1 MMRTQPAI
9 TRPWFGAWPPEPY
22 REPTAE
28 MDDEKST
35 SDRTVQLVLALM
47 ALAGLAIHGGLYA
60 AHDVIDH
67 AHPLVRGAA
76 HMVEYVAHGLVV
88 AAILGIVVDHFLKQK
103 LQEEVFKATLGY
115 LLPPALR
122 SAMEWMYSQQVI
134 CTYCRVNVT
143 LRPLDDQSAVWV
155 DVEITRRLQNAS
167 GNDAAVPMYFEIDND
182 VEVEIRRFTARL
194 RSDTRWESK
203 ELRTDFTVR
212 KELEPYRMSPREIIT
227 TEVDWSAKRPVNGDH
242 SEVWL
247 RATVDPVVT
256 ITAPEDF
263 IVKVDASTTHG
274 DMTCRPT
281 GPGQTE
287 WSMPEGGVLLPGQAL
302 VVKWRLQPS
311 AAR

>member
-182 VEVEIRRFTARL
+182 V
-194 RSDTRWESK
+194 
-203 ELRTDFTVR
+203 
-212 KELEPYRMSPREIIT
+212 
-227 TEVDWSAKRPVNGDH
+227 
-242 SEVWL
+242 VWL
-247 RATVDPVVT
+247 ETYLSRRSRLTAFALLSNGRNNRTLCFRQAINLRKFVVDRFECYSQ
-256 ITAPEDF
+256 IAAFDF
-263 IVKVDASTTHG
+263 
-274 DMTCRPT
+274 
-281 GPGQTE
+281 
-287 WSMPEGGVLLPGQAL
+287 AL
-302 VVKWRLQPS
+302 CD
-311 AAR
+311 